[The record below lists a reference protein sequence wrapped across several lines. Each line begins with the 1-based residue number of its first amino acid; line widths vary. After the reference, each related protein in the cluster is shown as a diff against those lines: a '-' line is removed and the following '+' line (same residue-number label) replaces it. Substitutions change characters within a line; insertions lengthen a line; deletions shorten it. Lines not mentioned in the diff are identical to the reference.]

1 MSGAFAL
8 MNSRISPFLSSI
20 PLKCILSSTPYSRR
34 CSRPKQVLHMDTR
47 TDLTTEKTR
56 CEVSALPRL
65 GEPRTALTL
74 GRHGRLDPQRLLME
88 GFVRDRFRRTYGAEV
103 ASFCP
108 ELLSLVGEDQELCAV
123 AGVRAAD
130 QERLYS
136 EHYLD
141 AEIET
146 FLAVQT
152 GRPRISRSS
161 IVEVGNLAP
170 ASVGQA
176 RWLIATLTA
185 YLYSSGYEWVVFTA
199 IPPVY
204 NAFIRLG
211 LPLKIH
217 ARADVTRLPPAE
229 RVQWGNYYDAGP
241 VVCYGEIAQGF
252 QQLGAAIR
260 PDRRKLWSLWLEAQR
275 LGNQASA
282 VYGVASGSDC

>member
-1 MSGAFAL
+1 
-8 MNSRISPFLSSI
+8 MN
-20 PLKCILSSTPYSRR
+20 T
-34 CSRPKQVLHMDTR
+34 Q
-47 TDLTTEKTR
+47 TDLITENAR
-56 CEVSALPRL
+56 CEMSALPRL

-74 GRHGRLDPQRLLME
+74 RRHGRPDPLRPLME
-88 GFVRDRFRRTYGAEV
+88 GFVRERFRRTYGAEIS
-103 ASFCP
+103 SFCP
-108 ELLSLVGEDQELCAV
+108 ELLSLVGEDQALCAV
-123 AGVRAAD
+123 AGVRPAG

-146 FLAVQT
+146 FLAAQT

-161 IVEVGNLAP
+161 IIEVGNLAP

-229 RVQWGNYYDAGP
+229 RVQWGSYYDAGP
-241 VVCYGEIAQGF
+241 VVCYGEIAPGF
-252 QQLGAAIR
+252 QQLGSAIR
-260 PDRRKLWSLWLEAQR
+260 PERRKLWGLWLEAQR
-275 LGNQASA
+275 LGNQAGA
-282 VYGVASGSDC
+282 DYGIASGSDC